1 MKTKVFSVHTIAD
14 LEGQVNKWLEEN
26 PGKEVQFVAQSESDS
41 PEFGWSI
48 TLTILYKETGS

>member
-14 LEGQVNKWLEEN
+14 LENRVNQWLEEN
-26 PGKEVQFVAQSESDS
+26 SSAEVQFVAQSESHS

-48 TLTILYKETGS
+48 TLTMLYKKTGS